1 MGTHV
6 RASPPTLRASTAHV
20 DFRAHRSLNKRELAF
35 DCCQRTISV
44 PTKNF
49 LPQTMQ
55 IFAGKLMCFYVE
67 KAGTILE

>member
-1 MGTHV
+1 METQV
-6 RASPPTLRASTAHV
+6 RASPPTLRASTARV
-20 DFRAHRSLNKRELAF
+20 DFRAHRSLNNRELGF

-55 IFAGKLMCFYVE
+55 GFAGKMM
-67 KAGTILE
+67 